1 MTFVLGVLQ
10 LGLVMVS
17 GTPSPG
23 SIPVTAANALN
34 QFCEPLIGGS
44 TAAQVTES
52 AKASG
57 FKSDQ
62 VGGHPVLVQGE
73 LILSVS
79 DAPPGML
86 GSSTAQHDVDTGYLV
101 GRLLGS
107 ASSRRDERGGDER
120 TRRRRCQI
128 MGGTEP
134 EEVLTRVRTNQRAR
148 SKNTNFHLGTNTRRL
163 NVSTGAWRY
172 IAQTKENGSLRTSS

>member
-1 MTFVLGVLQ
+1 MTFVLSVLQ

-62 VGGHPVLVQGE
+62 VGGQPVLVQGE

-79 DAPPGML
+79 DAPRVCLVQAPPSMTWTQGISLVDSWAARHPGAMRGAATKGPDGAAVKL
-86 GSSTAQHDVDTGYLV
+86 WAAPKQKKYLLV
-101 GRLLGS
+101 S
-107 ASSRRDERGGDER
+107 EQTNARG
-120 TRRRRCQI
+120 QK
-128 MGGTEP
+128 
-134 EEVLTRVRTNQRAR
+134 VL
-148 SKNTNFHLGTNTRRL
+148 NFILAPMPAG
-163 NVSTGAWRY
+163 
-172 IAQTKENGSLRTSS
+172 